1 MSEDAKIK
9 SAAADAVYDFLDDS
23 KRLDDI
29 DALVLRHAL
38 PPGKRM
44 QEALDPVL
52 DLIAQGKL
60 KPEDLPKRFEE
71 KLGLSPEAARKLALD
86 FASVLLVPLS
96 SMLPEVGRAL
106 GALGIERLSAPAS
119 LEPPVQ
125 AVSANAFV
133 HGELEKYKL
142 ELPEEHLQKKFERSL
157 SEFVAKRQTRE
168 ETLETLTRPRKAGGL
183 GLDVYASARLLD
195 GLLKDSKHV
204 STATAEI
211 SGGSREVTSLL
222 SSPRRIPSSQPKPK
236 PLPPRTV
243 VKFDPVMVHAEDEKE
258 IEAHKEKV
266 PSTKPLHDMEAV
278 AQRTMQAIK
287 AAGTLNEEG
296 KKKLH
301 AIVKTR
307 LNGLRDAYKTRAALE
322 AAEGLSWSG
331 GELTQALE
339 AIEKMYAELEAA
351 GVEKAQ
357 REKREYVANRV
368 ARFASNGAETNGMS
382 VKAPSASAPAAAAD
396 YVLTESPPP
405 AFKKGR
411 AGDQADSAPQ
421 LPSSNMP
428 FVSARQTSTLP
439 PSLKRKG
446 KVRDVT
452 APRKLS
458 GPVEEL
464 AGMTIADFRRLG
476 STGEEAA
483 GEIQEHFQLLEE
495 QSYAARL
502 KGISAWRRS
511 PLYETYVSVV
521 SEALQGGLGLEAVL
535 RSHESSGEEMFK
547 LEEMK
552 ALVKLNGML
561 RV

>member
-1 MSEDAKIK
+1 M
-9 SAAADAVYDFLDDS
+9 
-23 KRLDDI
+23 
-29 DALVLRHAL
+29 
-38 PPGKRM
+38 
-44 QEALDPVL
+44 
-52 DLIAQGKL
+52 
-60 KPEDLPKRFEE
+60 
-71 KLGLSPEAARKLALD
+71 
-86 FASVLLVPLS
+86 
-96 SMLPEVGRAL
+96 
-106 GALGIERLSAPAS
+106 
-119 LEPPVQ
+119 
-125 AVSANAFV
+125 
-133 HGELEKYKL
+133 
-142 ELPEEHLQKKFERSL
+142 
-157 SEFVAKRQTRE
+157 
-168 ETLETLTRPRKAGGL
+168 
-183 GLDVYASARLLD
+183 
-195 GLLKDSKHV
+195 
-204 STATAEI
+204 
-211 SGGSREVTSLL
+211 
-222 SSPRRIPSSQPKPK
+222 
-236 PLPPRTV
+236 V

-258 IEAHKEKV
+258 IEAHKENV

-322 AAEGLSWSG
+322 ATEGLGWSG

-483 GEIQEHFQLLEE
+483 GEIQERFQLLEE